1 MNRNIALCVVLS
13 IVTLGIYELY
23 WVYMLNDEIAKEAG
37 RPPIISGGLLIL
49 LTLVTCGI
57 YFIYWCYKQGEAIDA
72 IQANHGQGGG
82 NNAVVYLLLGLF
94 TGGIITCALAQNEM
108 NKYVS
113 A

>member
-1 MNRNIALCVVLS
+1 MNRNIALYVVLC
-13 IVTLGIYELY
+13 IVTLGIFVFY
-23 WVYMLNDEIAKEAG
+23 WAYKLNEEIAREAG

-49 LTLVTCGI
+49 LSIVTFGI
-57 YFIYWCYKQGEAIDA
+57 FFIYWCYKQGEAIDT

-82 NNAVVYLLLGLF
+82 NNAVIYLLLGLF
-94 TGGIITCALAQNEM
+94 TGGIITCALAQNEL